1 MGEAPKMAT
10 VRLSA
15 ARSIYCRVSLCR
27 NQNFLQDVTIFS
39 IENASVL
46 SLQKKKKRSYHLK
59 RANISARVKLFLPIL
74 YTQKVSHGKRK

>member
-46 SLQKKKKRSYHLK
+46 SLQKKKIISLK
-59 RANISARVKLFLPIL
+59 EGQYFCKSKAIPPYFVHTESESWK
-74 YTQKVSHGKRK
+74 T